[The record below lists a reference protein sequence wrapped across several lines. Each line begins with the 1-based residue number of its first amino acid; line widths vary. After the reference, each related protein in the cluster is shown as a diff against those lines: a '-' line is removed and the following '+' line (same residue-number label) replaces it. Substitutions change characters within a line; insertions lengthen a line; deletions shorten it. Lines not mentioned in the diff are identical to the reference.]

1 MNAPDLPLATQP
13 RHTPRD
19 VAGWVRYFQLAEI
32 PVQASTAEALEDLR
46 LIEDAVDARML
57 AELISGDPLMTLKLL
72 AYTASVHRH
81 RRLTDV
87 ETAGQ
92 ALVLLGIT
100 PFFRDFGPQPTIEQ
114 HLDGQPEALAG
125 LREVIR
131 RAHRASR
138 FALAFAVHRGD
149 HDAPVIHEAA
159 LLHDFAEML
168 LWLHAPR
175 LALDISARQA
185 ADPTL
190 RSSTVQRQV
199 LGVPLGEVQHALML
213 SWRLPELLV
222 RMTDDRHE
230 SSTQVRN
237 VLLAIRFARHT
248 ARGWENAAVP
258 DDLRDIAQ
266 LLNLGA
272 APTEKLLLEL
282 DQ

>member
-1 MNAPDLPLATQP
+1 MNAPDLPLPTR

-32 PVQASTAEALEDLR
+32 PVQDSTAEALEELR
-46 LIEDAVDARML
+46 LNEDAVDARML

-100 PFFRDFGPQPTIEQ
+100 PFFRDFGRQPTIGQ

-125 LREVIR
+125 LHEVIR

-168 LWLHAPR
+168 LWLHAPE
-175 LALDISARQA
+175 LALEIAARQA

-190 RSSTVQRQV
+190 RSTAVQRQV
-199 LGVPLGEVQHALML
+199 LGVPLGEVQQALML

-230 SSTQVRN
+230 GSTQVRN

-248 ARGWENAAVP
+248 AKGWQNAAVP

-272 APTEKLLLEL
+272 GPTEKLLLEL